1 MGITNTL
8 YDGFTDVKGL
18 IDKQLFY
25 QNKNIVI
32 EWMYIFG
39 ELETNS

>member
-1 MGITNTL
+1 MGITNKL
-8 YDGFTDVKGL
+8 RDGVIDVKNL

-25 QNKNIVI
+25 QNKKADIK
-32 EWMYIFG
+32 WMDVFE

>member
-1 MGITNTL
+1 MGITNKL
-8 YDGFTDVKGL
+8 HDGVIYANNL

-25 QNKNIVI
+25 QNKNADIK
-32 EWMYIFG
+32 WMDIFE

>member
-8 YDGFTDVKGL
+8 YDGFTDVKDL